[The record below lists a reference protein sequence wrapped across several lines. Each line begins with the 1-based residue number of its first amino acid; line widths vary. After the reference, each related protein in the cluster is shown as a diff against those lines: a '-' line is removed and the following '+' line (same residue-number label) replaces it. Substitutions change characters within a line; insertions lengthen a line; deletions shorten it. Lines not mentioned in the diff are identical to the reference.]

1 MTVNWKPISLKSA
14 QSGNDV
20 IVNAAAVV
28 MLTPIGGKA
37 APTCQV
43 LLNSGHNVLF
53 VGSTQEISQA
63 IAAAMAGQPQPKPAT
78 NLPPDLRTS

>member
-1 MTVNWKPISLKSA
+1 MDWKPVNLKTA
-14 QSGNDV
+14 RGENA

-28 MLTPIGGKA
+28 MLTQIGGKA
-37 APTCQV
+37 APTTQV

-53 VGSTQEISQA
+53 VGSTQEVSAA
-63 IAAAMAGQPQPKPAT
+63 IAAAMAGQPQPKPST